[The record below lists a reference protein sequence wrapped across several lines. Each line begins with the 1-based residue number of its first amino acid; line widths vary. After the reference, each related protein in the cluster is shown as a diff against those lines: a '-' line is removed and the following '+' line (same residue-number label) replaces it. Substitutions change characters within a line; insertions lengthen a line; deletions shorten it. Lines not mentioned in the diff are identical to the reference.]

1 MKIAVWGLGNHA
13 INKILPALKENEH
26 LDLYGVYSRN
36 NDVVDKCKKKFDCLS
51 WESPDAMLDDPHLD
65 VVYVTTPTGIHASQ
79 GKMILESKKHFW
91 CEKPFTSSHKQTKE
105 LIKLSIDKNLSVAE
119 GFMYLYHPQ
128 FLWLKDYL
136 KQYSNEEIINVDV
149 KFTMPYPD
157 NPGWRYNPQMGG
169 STLLDIGTY
178 NLSIILE
185 LIENEIPDILFK
197 EVKSVPSIPIDMN
210 GHISLVYPSGTICNL
225 FWGMGLP
232 YRNEIDIV
240 TTNGSIY
247 SDKIFSKTEEYKPAF
262 IIRDL
267 NGNQKSIESINCN
280 HFVRMFNYFFGLINN
295 KHEAKKERDRILSL
309 SEWTEKIRDY

>member
-36 NDVVDKCKKKFDCLS
+36 NDVVDQCKKKFDCQS
-51 WESPDAMLDDPHLD
+51 WESPDAMLDDPNLD
-65 VVYVTTPTGIHASQ
+65 IVYVTTPTGIHSSQ
-79 GKMILESKKHFW
+79 GTKILESKKHFW

-105 LIKLSIDKNLSVAE
+105 LIKLSIDHNLSVAE

-136 KQYSNEEIINVDV
+136 KQYSNEEIINIDV

-185 LIENEIPDILFK
+185 LIKNEAPDILFK
-197 EVKSVPSIPIDMN
+197 EVKNIPSIPIDMN
-210 GHISLVYPSGTICNL
+210 GHISLAYPSGTICNL

-232 YRNEIDIV
+232 YRNEIDIL

-247 SDKIFSKTEEYKPAF
+247 SDKIFSKTEEYKPSF

-280 HFVRMFNYFFGLINN
+280 HFVRMFNYFFGLVGN
-295 KHEAKKERDRILSL
+295 KDKAQKERDRILSL

>member
-36 NDVVDKCKKKFDCLS
+36 NDVVDKCKQKFDCVS

-240 TTNGSIY
+240 TSDGSIY
-247 SDKIFSKTEEYKPAF
+247 SDKIFSKTDEYKPSF

>member
-1 MKIAVWGLGNHA
+1 
-13 INKILPALKENEH
+13 
-26 LDLYGVYSRN
+26 
-36 NDVVDKCKKKFDCLS
+36 
-51 WESPDAMLDDPHLD
+51 
-65 VVYVTTPTGIHASQ
+65 
-79 GKMILESKKHFW
+79 LESKKHFW

-247 SDKIFSKTEEYKPAF
+247 SDKIFSKTAEYTPSF

-267 NGNQKSIESINCN
+267 NGNKQTIENKNCN
-280 HFVRMFNYFFGLINN
+280 HFINMFNYFCGLVDN
-295 KHEAKKERDRILSL
+295 HDEAQKERDRILSL
-309 SEWTEKIRDY
+309 SEWVEKIRDY

>member
-225 FWGMGLP
+225 FWGIGLP

-240 TTNGSIY
+240 TSDGSIY
-247 SDKIFSKTEEYKPAF
+247 SDKIFSKTDEYKPSF

>member
-157 NPGWRYNPQMGG
+157 KPGWRYNPQMGG

-185 LIENEIPDILFK
+185 LFENEIPEILFK
-197 EVKSVPSIPIDMN
+197 EVKNIPSIPIDMN
-210 GHISLVYPSGTICNL
+210 GRISLLYPSGTICNL

-240 TTNGSIY
+240 TSDGSIY
-247 SDKIFSKTEEYKPAF
+247 SDKIFSKTDEYKPSF